1 MYTGKEVF
9 QLGTMKDVAALAKV
23 GVGTV
28 SRVLNNSGAVK
39 ESTRRKVEAA
49 MKELNYIP
57 NAYARGLKMN
67 KTNTVALIIPTIWH
81 PFFSEFAYYVERNL
95 SEHKYKMLLCNS
107 DVNND
112 KELEY
117 IQMVQENKVDG
128 IIGIT
133 YSDLDNFVSSHLP
146 FVTIDRHFKEETVCV
161 TSDNF
166 HAGQLAVE
174 KLVEKGC
181 QKLGYI
187 GTHSRFPTETTKR
200 RSGFVEQA
208 ELMEIPYA
216 IYDGEDPVVE
226 FKQEIRTFLEENPD
240 VDGVFA
246 HTDFIALDILEVLD
260 EMKRKVPEEVQI
272 IGCDGIKM
280 EAGRKQIVSTIR
292 QPVDLMAKAA
302 VEKIIQVIDGE
313 PVKTKITLSVHYVE
327 GPTTK
332 NKILK

>member
-1 MYTGKEVF
+1 MA
-9 QLGTMKDVAALAKV
+9 TMKDVAALARV

-28 SRVLNNSGAVK
+28 SRVLNDSGAVK

-67 KTNTVALIIPTIWH
+67 KTNTIALIIPTIWH

-107 DVNND
+107 DVSNE

-146 FVTIDRHFKEETVCV
+146 FVTIDRHFKEETLCV

-166 HAGQLAVE
+166 LAGRLAVE
-174 KLVEKGC
+174 QLIEKGC
-181 QKLGYI
+181 KKLGYI
-187 GTHSRFPTETTKR
+187 GTHSRFPSETTKR
-200 RSGFVEQA
+200 RDGFEDQA
-208 ELMEIPYA
+208 GRMEIPYA
-216 IYDGEDPVVE
+216 IFDGEDPVVA
-226 FKQEIRTFLEENPD
+226 FKQEIRAFFEANPD

-280 EAGRKQIVSTIR
+280 EAGRRQIVSTIR
-292 QPVDLMAKAA
+292 QPVDLMAKEA

-313 PVKTKITLSVHYVE
+313 PVKTKIVLPVQYVE

-332 NKILK
+332 NSF

>member
-1 MYTGKEVF
+1 
-9 QLGTMKDVAALAKV
+9 
-23 GVGTV
+23 
-28 SRVLNNSGAVK
+28 
-39 ESTRRKVEAA
+39 
-49 MKELNYIP
+49 
-57 NAYARGLKMN
+57 
-67 KTNTVALIIPTIWH
+67 
-81 PFFSEFAYYVERNL
+81 
-95 SEHKYKMLLCNS
+95 MLLCNS
-107 DVNND
+107 DVSSD

-117 IQMVQENKVDG
+117 IQMVQQNKVDG

-181 QKLGYI
+181 KKLGYI
-187 GTHSRFPTETTKR
+187 GTHSRFPSETTKR
-200 RSGFVEQA
+200 RDGFVAQA
-208 ELMEIPYA
+208 ELMNIPYA
-216 IYDGEDPVVE
+216 IYDGEDPVME
-226 FKQEIRTFLEENPD
+226 FKKDIRGFFEENPD

-246 HTDFIALDILEVLD
+246 HTDFIALDMLEVLE

-313 PVKTKITLSVHYVE
+313 PIKMKITLPVHYVE

-332 NKILK
+332 NENLK

>member
-1 MYTGKEVF
+1 M
-9 QLGTMKDVAALAKV
+9 GTMKDVAALAKV

-313 PVKTKITLSVHYVE
+313 PIKMKITLPVHYVE

-332 NKILK
+332 NEILK

>member
-1 MYTGKEVF
+1 MA
-9 QLGTMKDVAALAKV
+9 TMKDVAALANV

-28 SRVLNNSGAVK
+28 SRVLNSSGSVK

-81 PFFSEFAYYVERNL
+81 PFFSEFAYYVESNL
-95 SEHKYKMLLCNS
+95 AEHKYKMLLCNS
-107 DVNND
+107 DVSSD

-181 QKLGYI
+181 HKLGYI

-216 IYDGEDPVVE
+216 IYDGEDPVIE
-226 FKQEIRTFLEENPD
+226 FKQEIRTFFEENPD

-260 EMKRKVPEEVQI
+260 ELKRKVPEEVQI

-280 EAGRKQIVSTIR
+280 EAGRKQFLSTIR

-313 PVKTKITLSVHYVE
+313 PVKTKITLPVHYLE
-327 GPTTK
+327 GSTTK
-332 NKILK
+332 NEILK

>member
-1 MYTGKEVF
+1 MA
-9 QLGTMKDVAALAKV
+9 TMKDVAALAKV

-28 SRVLNNSGAVK
+28 SRVLNSSGSVK

-81 PFFSEFAYYVERNL
+81 PFFSEFAYYVESNL
-95 SEHKYKMLLCNS
+95 AEHKYKMLLCNS
-107 DVNND
+107 DVSSD

-181 QKLGYI
+181 HKLGYI

-200 RSGFVEQA
+200 RDGFKAKAEQ
-208 ELMEIPYA
+208 MGMPYA
-216 IYDGEDPVVE
+216 IYDGEDPVIE
-226 FKQEIRTFLEENPD
+226 FKQEIRTFFEENPD
-240 VDGVFA
+240 VDGIFA
-246 HTDFIALDILEVLD
+246 HTDFIALDILEVLE

-280 EAGRKQIVSTIR
+280 ESGRRQIVSTIR

-313 PVKTKITLSVHYVE
+313 SVRTKITLPVHYVE

-332 NKILK
+332 LLFTADYF

>member
-1 MYTGKEVF
+1 M
-9 QLGTMKDVAALAKV
+9 GTMKDVAALAKV

-67 KTNTVALIIPTIWH
+67 KTHTVALIIPTIWH
-81 PFFSEFAYYVERNL
+81 PFFSEFAYYVESNL
-95 SEHKYKMLLCNS
+95 AEHKYKMLLCNS
-107 DVNND
+107 DVSSD

-174 KLVEKGC
+174 KLIEKGC
-181 QKLGYI
+181 KKLGYV
-187 GTHSRFPTETTKR
+187 GTHSRFPSETTKR
-200 RSGFVEQA
+200 RDGFEAQA
-208 ELMEIPYA
+208 EQMGVPYA
-216 IYDGEDPVVE
+216 IYDGEDPVME
-226 FKQEIRTFLEENPD
+226 FKQEIRTFFEKNPD

-260 EMKRKVPEEVQI
+260 ELKRKVPEEVQI

-280 EAGRKQIVSTIR
+280 EAGRKQFLSTIR

-313 PVKTKITLSVHYVE
+313 PVKTKITMPVHYLE
-327 GPTTK
+327 GSTTK
-332 NKILK
+332 NEILK

>member
-1 MYTGKEVF
+1 MA
-9 QLGTMKDVAALAKV
+9 TMKDVAALAKV

-28 SRVLNNSGAVK
+28 SRVLNSSGSVK

-81 PFFSEFAYYVERNL
+81 PFFSEFAYYVESNL
-95 SEHKYKMLLCNS
+95 AEHKYKMLLCNS
-107 DVNND
+107 DVSSD

-133 YSDLDNFVSSHLP
+133 YSDLDIFVSSHLP

-216 IYDGEDPVVE
+216 IYDGEDPVME
-226 FKQEIRTFLEENPD
+226 FKQEIRTFFEKNPD

-313 PVKTKITLSVHYVE
+313 PVKTKITLPVHYLE
-327 GPTTK
+327 GSTTK
-332 NKILK
+332 NEILK

>member
-1 MYTGKEVF
+1 MA
-9 QLGTMKDVAALAKV
+9 TMKDVAALANV

-28 SRVLNNSGAVK
+28 SRVLNSSGSVK

-81 PFFSEFAYYVERNL
+81 PFFSEFAYYVESNL
-95 SEHKYKMLLCNS
+95 AKHKYKMLLCNS
-107 DVNND
+107 DVSSD

-181 QKLGYI
+181 HKLGYI

-200 RSGFVEQA
+200 RNGFEKQAKQSG
-208 ELMEIPYA
+208 IPYA
-216 IYDGEDPVVE
+216 IYDGQDPVIE
-226 FKQEIRTFLEENPD
+226 LKQEIRTFFEENPD
-240 VDGVFA
+240 VDGIFA
-246 HTDFIALDILEVLD
+246 HTDFIALDILEVLE
-260 EMKRKVPEEVQI
+260 EMKRNVPEEVQI

-280 EAGRKQIVSTIR
+280 ESGRRQIVSTIR

-313 PVKTKITLSVHYVE
+313 SVRTKITLPVHYVE

-332 NKILK
+332 NKMSK

>member
-1 MYTGKEVF
+1 
-9 QLGTMKDVAALAKV
+9 MKDVAALAKV

-28 SRVLNNSGAVK
+28 SRVLNSSGSVK

-81 PFFSEFAYYVERNL
+81 PFFSEFAYYVESNL
-95 SEHKYKMLLCNS
+95 AEHKYKMLLCNS
-107 DVNND
+107 DVSSD

-181 QKLGYI
+181 HKLGYI

-200 RSGFVEQA
+200 RNGFEKQAKQSG
-208 ELMEIPYA
+208 IPYA
-216 IYDGEDPVVE
+216 IYDGQDPVIE
-226 FKQEIRTFLEENPD
+226 LKQEIRTFFEENPD
-240 VDGVFA
+240 VDGIFA
-246 HTDFIALDILEVLD
+246 HTDFIALDILEVLE
-260 EMKRKVPEEVQI
+260 EMKRNVPEEVQI

-280 EAGRKQIVSTIR
+280 ESGRRQIVSTIR

-313 PVKTKITLSVHYVE
+313 SVRTKITLPVHYVE

-332 NKILK
+332 N

>member
-1 MYTGKEVF
+1 
-9 QLGTMKDVAALAKV
+9 LATMKDVAALAKV

-28 SRVLNNSGAVK
+28 SRVLNSSGSVK

-81 PFFSEFAYYVERNL
+81 PFFSEFAYYVESNL
-95 SEHKYKMLLCNS
+95 AEHKYKMLLCNS
-107 DVNND
+107 DVSSD

>member
-1 MYTGKEVF
+1 MA
-9 QLGTMKDVAALAKV
+9 TMKDVAALAKV

-28 SRVLNNSGAVK
+28 SRVLNSSGSVK

-81 PFFSEFAYYVERNL
+81 PFFSEFAYYVESNL
-95 SEHKYKMLLCNS
+95 AEHKYKMLLCNS
-107 DVNND
+107 DVSSD

-181 QKLGYI
+181 HKLGYI

-200 RSGFVEQA
+200 RDGFKAKAEQ
-208 ELMEIPYA
+208 MGMPYA
-216 IYDGEDPVVE
+216 IYDGEDPVIE
-226 FKQEIRTFLEENPD
+226 FKQEIRTFFEENPD
-240 VDGVFA
+240 VDGIFA
-246 HTDFIALDILEVLD
+246 HTDFIALDILEILE
-260 EMKRKVPEEVQI
+260 EMKRKVPEEMQI

-280 EAGRKQIVSTIR
+280 ESGRRQIVSTIR

>member
-1 MYTGKEVF
+1 MA
-9 QLGTMKDVAALAKV
+9 TMKDVAALAKV

-28 SRVLNNSGAVK
+28 SRVLNSSGSVK

-81 PFFSEFAYYVERNL
+81 PFFSEFAYYVESNL
-95 SEHKYKMLLCNS
+95 AEHKYKMLLCNS
-107 DVNND
+107 DVSSD

-181 QKLGYI
+181 HKLGYV

-200 RSGFVEQA
+200 RDGFKAKAEQ
-208 ELMEIPYA
+208 MGMPYA
-216 IYDGEDPVVE
+216 IYDGEDPVIE
-226 FKQEIRTFLEENPD
+226 FKQEIRNFFEENPD

-246 HTDFIALDILEVLD
+246 HTDFIALDILEILE
-260 EMKRKVPEEVQI
+260 EMKRKVPEEMQL

-280 EAGRKQIVSTIR
+280 ESGRRQIVSTIR

-313 PVKTKITLSVHYVE
+313 SVRTKITLPVHYVE

-332 NKILK
+332 NKKIKCQNNLA

>member
-1 MYTGKEVF
+1 
-9 QLGTMKDVAALAKV
+9 MKDVAALAKV

-28 SRVLNNSGAVK
+28 SRVLNSSGSVK

-81 PFFSEFAYYVERNL
+81 PFFSEFAYYVESNL
-95 SEHKYKMLLCNS
+95 AEHKYKMLLCNS
-107 DVNND
+107 DVSSD

-181 QKLGYI
+181 HKLGYI

-200 RSGFVEQA
+200 RDGFKAKAEQ
-208 ELMEIPYA
+208 MGMPYA
-216 IYDGEDPVVE
+216 IYDGEDPVME
-226 FKQEIRTFLEENPD
+226 FKQEIRTFFEENPD
-240 VDGVFA
+240 VDGIFA
-246 HTDFIALDILEVLD
+246 HTDFIALDILEVLE
-260 EMKRKVPEEVQI
+260 EMKRNVPEEVQI

>member
-1 MYTGKEVF
+1 M
-9 QLGTMKDVAALAKV
+9 GTMKDVAALAKV

-313 PVKTKITLSVHYVE
+313 PVKTKITLPVHYLE
-327 GPTTK
+327 GSTTK
-332 NKILK
+332 NEILK

>member
-1 MYTGKEVF
+1 
-9 QLGTMKDVAALAKV
+9 MKDVAALAKV

-67 KTNTVALIIPTIWH
+67 KTHTIALIIPTIWH
-81 PFFSEFAYYVERNL
+81 PFFFDFAYYVERNL

>member
-1 MYTGKEVF
+1 MA
-9 QLGTMKDVAALAKV
+9 TMKDVAALAKV

-28 SRVLNNSGAVK
+28 SRVLNSSGSVK

-81 PFFSEFAYYVERNL
+81 PFFSEFAYYVESNL
-95 SEHKYKMLLCNS
+95 AEHKYKMLLCNS
-107 DVNND
+107 DVSSD

-181 QKLGYI
+181 KKLGYV

>member
-1 MYTGKEVF
+1 MA
-9 QLGTMKDVAALAKV
+9 TMKDVAALANV

-28 SRVLNNSGAVK
+28 SRVLNSSGSVK

-81 PFFSEFAYYVERNL
+81 PFFSEFAYYVESNL
-95 SEHKYKMLLCNS
+95 AEHKYKMLLCNS
-107 DVNND
+107 DVSSD

-181 QKLGYI
+181 HKLGYV

-200 RSGFVEQA
+200 RNGFEKQAKQSGV
-208 ELMEIPYA
+208 PYA
-216 IYDGEDPVVE
+216 IYDGQDPVIE
-226 FKQEIRTFLEENPD
+226 LKQEIRTFFEENPD
-240 VDGVFA
+240 VDGIFA
-246 HTDFIALDILEVLD
+246 HTDFIALDILEILE
-260 EMKRKVPEEVQI
+260 EMKRKVPEEMQI

-280 EAGRKQIVSTIR
+280 ESGRRQIVSTIR

-313 PVKTKITLSVHYVE
+313 SVRTKITLPVHYVE

-332 NKILK
+332 NKMSK

>member
-1 MYTGKEVF
+1 MA
-9 QLGTMKDVAALAKV
+9 TMKDVAALAKV

-28 SRVLNNSGAVK
+28 SRVLNSSGSVK

-81 PFFSEFAYYVERNL
+81 PFFSEFAYYVESNL
-95 SEHKYKMLLCNS
+95 AEHKYKMLLCNS
-107 DVNND
+107 DVSSD

-313 PVKTKITLSVHYVE
+313 PIKMKITLPVHYVE

-332 NKILK
+332 NENLK

>member
-1 MYTGKEVF
+1 MA
-9 QLGTMKDVAALAKV
+9 TMKDGAALAKV

-28 SRVLNNSGAVK
+28 SRVLNSSGSVK

-81 PFFSEFAYYVERNL
+81 PFFSEFAYYVESNL
-95 SEHKYKMLLCNS
+95 AEHKYKMLLCNS
-107 DVNND
+107 DVSSD

-181 QKLGYI
+181 HKLGYI

-200 RSGFVEQA
+200 RNGFEKQAKQSG
-208 ELMEIPYA
+208 IPYA
-216 IYDGEDPVVE
+216 IYDGQDPVIE
-226 FKQEIRTFLEENPD
+226 LKQEIRTFFEENPD
-240 VDGVFA
+240 VDGIFA
-246 HTDFIALDILEVLD
+246 HTDFIALDILEVLE
-260 EMKRKVPEEVQI
+260 EMKRNVPEEVQI

-280 EAGRKQIVSTIR
+280 ESGRRQIVSTIR

-313 PVKTKITLSVHYVE
+313 SVSTKITLPVHYVE

-332 NKILK
+332 NKMSK

>member
-1 MYTGKEVF
+1 MA
-9 QLGTMKDVAALAKV
+9 TMKDVAALANV

-28 SRVLNNSGAVK
+28 SRVLNSSGSVK

-81 PFFSEFAYYVERNL
+81 PFFSEFAYYVESNL
-95 SEHKYKMLLCNS
+95 AEHKYKMLLCNS
-107 DVNND
+107 DVSSD

-181 QKLGYI
+181 HKLGYV
-187 GTHSRFPTETTKR
+187 GTHSRFPSETTKR
-200 RSGFVEQA
+200 RDGFKAKAEQ
-208 ELMEIPYA
+208 MGMPYA
-216 IYDGEDPVVE
+216 IYDGEDPVIE
-226 FKQEIRTFLEENPD
+226 FKQEIRTFFEENPD
-240 VDGVFA
+240 VDGIFA
-246 HTDFIALDILEVLD
+246 HTDFIALDILEILE
-260 EMKRKVPEEVQI
+260 EMKRKVPEEMQL

-280 EAGRKQIVSTIR
+280 ESGRRQIVSTIR
-292 QPVDLMAKAA
+292 QSVDLMAKAA

-313 PVKTKITLSVHYVE
+313 SVRTKITLPVHYVE

-332 NKILK
+332 NKMSK

>member
-1 MYTGKEVF
+1 
-9 QLGTMKDVAALAKV
+9 LGTMKDVAALAKV

-67 KTNTVALIIPTIWH
+67 KTHTIALIIPTIWH

-146 FVTIDRHFKEETVCV
+146 FVTIDRHFKQEPVCV

-200 RSGFVEQA
+200 RTGFVAQA
-208 ELMEIPYA
+208 ELMGMPYA
-216 IYDGEDPVVE
+216 IYDGQDPVME
-226 FKQEIRTFLEENPD
+226 LKKDIRSFFEENPD

-246 HTDFIALDILEVLD
+246 HTDFIALDILEVLE

-280 EAGRKQIVSTIR
+280 EAGRRQIVSTIR

-313 PVKTKITLSVHYVE
+313 PVKTKITLPVHYVE

-332 NKILK
+332 NEILK

>member
-1 MYTGKEVF
+1 M
-9 QLGTMKDVAALAKV
+9 GTMKDVAALAKV

-28 SRVLNNSGAVK
+28 SRVLNNSGDVK

-313 PVKTKITLSVHYVE
+313 PIKMKITLPVHYVE

-332 NKILK
+332 NENLK

>member
-1 MYTGKEVF
+1 MA
-9 QLGTMKDVAALAKV
+9 TMKDVAALAKV

-28 SRVLNNSGAVK
+28 SRVLNSSGSVK

-81 PFFSEFAYYVERNL
+81 PFFSEFAYYVESNL
-95 SEHKYKMLLCNS
+95 AEHKYKMLLCNS
-107 DVNND
+107 DVSSD

-181 QKLGYI
+181 HKLGYI

-200 RSGFVEQA
+200 RNGFEKQAKQSG
-208 ELMEIPYA
+208 IPYA
-216 IYDGEDPVVE
+216 IYDGEDPVME
-226 FKQEIRTFLEENPD
+226 FKQEIRTFFEKNPD

-260 EMKRKVPEEVQI
+260 ELKRKVPEEVQI

-280 EAGRKQIVSTIR
+280 EAGRKQFLSTIR

-313 PVKTKITLSVHYVE
+313 PVKTKITLPVHYLE
-327 GPTTK
+327 GSTTK
-332 NKILK
+332 NEILK

>member
-1 MYTGKEVF
+1 
-9 QLGTMKDVAALAKV
+9 MKDVAALANV

-28 SRVLNNSGAVK
+28 SRVLNSSGSVK

-81 PFFSEFAYYVERNL
+81 PFFSEFAYYVESNL
-95 SEHKYKMLLCNS
+95 AKHKYKMLLCNS
-107 DVNND
+107 DVSSD

-181 QKLGYI
+181 HKLGYI

-200 RSGFVEQA
+200 RNGFEKQAKQSG
-208 ELMEIPYA
+208 IPYA
-216 IYDGEDPVVE
+216 IYDGQDPVIE
-226 FKQEIRTFLEENPD
+226 LKQEIRTFFEENPD
-240 VDGVFA
+240 VDGIFA
-246 HTDFIALDILEVLD
+246 HTDFIALDILEVLE
-260 EMKRKVPEEVQI
+260 EMKRNVPEEVQI

-280 EAGRKQIVSTIR
+280 ESGRRQIVSTIR

-313 PVKTKITLSVHYVE
+313 SVSTKITLPVHYVE

-332 NKILK
+332 NKMSK

>member
-1 MYTGKEVF
+1 MA
-9 QLGTMKDVAALAKV
+9 TMKDVAALANV

-28 SRVLNNSGAVK
+28 SRVLNSSGSVK

-81 PFFSEFAYYVERNL
+81 PFFSEFAYYVESNL
-95 SEHKYKMLLCNS
+95 AEHKYKMLLCNS
-107 DVNND
+107 DVSSD

-181 QKLGYI
+181 HKLGYV

-200 RSGFVEQA
+200 RDGFKAKAEQ
-208 ELMEIPYA
+208 MGMPYA
-216 IYDGEDPVVE
+216 IYDGQDPVIE
-226 FKQEIRTFLEENPD
+226 LKQEIRTFFEENPD
-240 VDGVFA
+240 VDGIFA
-246 HTDFIALDILEVLD
+246 HTDFIALDILEVLE
-260 EMKRKVPEEVQI
+260 EMKRNVPEEVQI

-280 EAGRKQIVSTIR
+280 ESGRRQIVSTIR

-313 PVKTKITLSVHYVE
+313 SVRTKITLPVHYVE

-332 NKILK
+332 NKMSK

>member
-1 MYTGKEVF
+1 
-9 QLGTMKDVAALAKV
+9 MKDVAALAKV

-28 SRVLNNSGAVK
+28 SRVLNSSGSVK

-81 PFFSEFAYYVERNL
+81 PFFSEFAYYVESNL
-95 SEHKYKMLLCNS
+95 AEHKYKMLLCNS
-107 DVNND
+107 DVSSD

-181 QKLGYI
+181 HKLGYV

-200 RSGFVEQA
+200 RNGFEKQAKQSG
-208 ELMEIPYA
+208 IPYA
-216 IYDGEDPVVE
+216 IYDGEDPVIE
-226 FKQEIRTFLEENPD
+226 FKQEIRTFFEENPD
-240 VDGVFA
+240 VDGIFA
-246 HTDFIALDILEVLD
+246 HTDFIALDILEVLE
-260 EMKRKVPEEVQI
+260 EMKRNVPEEVQI

-280 EAGRKQIVSTIR
+280 ESGRRQIVSTIR

-313 PVKTKITLSVHYVE
+313 PVKTKITLPVHYVE

>member
-1 MYTGKEVF
+1 M
-9 QLGTMKDVAALAKV
+9 GTMKDVAALAKV

-67 KTNTVALIIPTIWH
+67 KTHTIALIIPTIWH
-81 PFFSEFAYYVERNL
+81 PFFAEFAYYVERNL

-107 DVNND
+107 DVSND

-166 HAGQLAVE
+166 HAGQLAVA

-181 QKLGYI
+181 KKLGYI
-187 GTHSRFPTETTKR
+187 GTHSRFPSETTKR
-200 RSGFVEQA
+200 KDGFVAQA

-216 IYDGEDPVVE
+216 IYDGEDPVME

-246 HTDFIALDILEVLD
+246 HTDFIALDILEVLE
-260 EMKRKVPEEVQI
+260 EMNRKVPEEVQI

-280 EAGRKQIVSTIR
+280 EAGRRQIVSTIR

-313 PVKTKITLSVHYVE
+313 PVKTKITLPVHYVE

-332 NKILK
+332 NEILK

>member
-1 MYTGKEVF
+1 M
-9 QLGTMKDVAALAKV
+9 GTMKDVAALAKV

-49 MKELNYIP
+49 MKELNYLP

-112 KELEY
+112 KEQEKS
-117 IQMVQENKVDG
+117 QRVQENKVDG

>member
-1 MYTGKEVF
+1 MA
-9 QLGTMKDVAALAKV
+9 TMKDVAALAKV

-28 SRVLNNSGAVK
+28 SRVLNSSGSVK

-81 PFFSEFAYYVERNL
+81 PFFSEFAYYVESNL
-95 SEHKYKMLLCNS
+95 AEHKYKMLLCNS
-107 DVNND
+107 DVSSD

-181 QKLGYI
+181 KKLGYV
-187 GTHSRFPTETTKR
+187 GTHSRFPSETTKR
-200 RSGFVEQA
+200 RDGFEAQA
-208 ELMEIPYA
+208 EQMGVPYA
-216 IYDGEDPVVE
+216 IYDGEDPVME
-226 FKQEIRTFLEENPD
+226 FKQEIRTFFEKNPD

-260 EMKRKVPEEVQI
+260 ELKRKVPEEVQI

-280 EAGRKQIVSTIR
+280 EAGRKQFLSTIR

-313 PVKTKITLSVHYVE
+313 PVKTKITLPVHYLE
-327 GPTTK
+327 GSTTK
-332 NKILK
+332 NEILK

>member
-1 MYTGKEVF
+1 MA
-9 QLGTMKDVAALAKV
+9 TMKDVAALAKV

-28 SRVLNNSGAVK
+28 SRVLNSSGSVK

-81 PFFSEFAYYVERNL
+81 PFFSEFAYYVESNL
-95 SEHKYKMLLCNS
+95 AEHKYKMLLCNS
-107 DVNND
+107 DVSSD

-181 QKLGYI
+181 HKLGYI

-200 RSGFVEQA
+200 RNGFEKQAKQSG
-208 ELMEIPYA
+208 IPYA
-216 IYDGEDPVVE
+216 IYDGEDPVIE
-226 FKQEIRTFLEENPD
+226 FKQEIRNFFEENPD

-246 HTDFIALDILEVLD
+246 HTDFIALDILEILE
-260 EMKRKVPEEVQI
+260 EMKRKVPEEMQL

-280 EAGRKQIVSTIR
+280 ESGRRQIVSTIR

-313 PVKTKITLSVHYVE
+313 SVRTKITLPVHYVE

-332 NKILK
+332 NKMLK

>member
-1 MYTGKEVF
+1 M
-9 QLGTMKDVAALAKV
+9 GTMKDVAALAKV

-67 KTNTVALIIPTIWH
+67 KTHTVALIIPTIWH
-81 PFFSEFAYYVERNL
+81 PFFSEFAYYVESNL
-95 SEHKYKMLLCNS
+95 AEHKYKMLLCNS
-107 DVNND
+107 DVSSD

-174 KLVEKGC
+174 KLIEKGC
-181 QKLGYI
+181 KKLGYV
-187 GTHSRFPTETTKR
+187 GTHSRFPSETTKR
-200 RSGFVEQA
+200 RDGFEAQA
-208 ELMEIPYA
+208 EQMGVAYA
-216 IYDGEDPVVE
+216 IYDGEDPVME
-226 FKQEIRTFLEENPD
+226 FKQEIRTFFEKNPD

-260 EMKRKVPEEVQI
+260 ELKRKVPEEVQI

-280 EAGRKQIVSTIR
+280 EAGRKQFLSTIR

-313 PVKTKITLSVHYVE
+313 PVKTKITLPVHYLE
-327 GPTTK
+327 GSTTK
-332 NKILK
+332 NEILK

>member
-1 MYTGKEVF
+1 
-9 QLGTMKDVAALAKV
+9 MKDVAALAKV

-28 SRVLNNSGAVK
+28 SRVLNSSGAVK

-81 PFFSEFAYYVERNL
+81 PFFSEFAYYVESNL
-95 SEHKYKMLLCNS
+95 AKHKYKMLLCNS
-107 DVNND
+107 DVSSD

-181 QKLGYI
+181 HKLGYI

-200 RSGFVEQA
+200 RNGFEKQAKQSG
-208 ELMEIPYA
+208 IPYA
-216 IYDGEDPVVE
+216 IYDGQDPVIE
-226 FKQEIRTFLEENPD
+226 LKQEIRTFFEENPD
-240 VDGVFA
+240 VDGIFA
-246 HTDFIALDILEVLD
+246 HTDFIALDILEVLE
-260 EMKRKVPEEVQI
+260 EMERNVPEEVQI

-280 EAGRKQIVSTIR
+280 ESGRRQIVSTIR

-313 PVKTKITLSVHYVE
+313 SVRTKITLPVHYVE

-332 NKILK
+332 NKMSK

>member
-1 MYTGKEVF
+1 MA
-9 QLGTMKDVAALAKV
+9 TMKDVAALAKV

-28 SRVLNNSGAVK
+28 SRVLNSSGSVK

-81 PFFSEFAYYVERNL
+81 PFFSEFAYYVESNL
-95 SEHKYKMLLCNS
+95 AEHKYKMLLCNS
-107 DVNND
+107 DVSSD

-181 QKLGYI
+181 HKLGYI

-200 RSGFVEQA
+200 RDGFKAKAEQ
-208 ELMEIPYA
+208 MGMPYA
-216 IYDGEDPVVE
+216 IYDGEDPVIE
-226 FKQEIRTFLEENPD
+226 FKQEIRTFFEENPD
-240 VDGVFA
+240 VDGIFA
-246 HTDFIALDILEVLD
+246 HTDFIALDILEVLE
-260 EMKRKVPEEVQI
+260 EMKRNVPEEVQI

-280 EAGRKQIVSTIR
+280 ESGRRQIVSTIR
-292 QPVDLMAKAA
+292 QSVDLMAKAA

-313 PVKTKITLSVHYVE
+313 SGRTKTTWPVHYVE

-332 NKILK
+332 NKMSK

>member
-1 MYTGKEVF
+1 VA
-9 QLGTMKDVAALAKV
+9 TMKDVAALAKV

-28 SRVLNNSGAVK
+28 SRVLNSSGSVK

-81 PFFSEFAYYVERNL
+81 PFFSEFAYYVESNL
-95 SEHKYKMLLCNS
+95 AEHKYKMLLCNS
-107 DVNND
+107 DVSSD

-181 QKLGYI
+181 HKLGYV

-200 RSGFVEQA
+200 RNGFEKQAKQSG
-208 ELMEIPYA
+208 IPYA
-216 IYDGEDPVVE
+216 IYDGQDPVIE
-226 FKQEIRTFLEENPD
+226 LKQEIRTFFEENPD
-240 VDGVFA
+240 VDGIFA
-246 HTDFIALDILEVLD
+246 HTDFIALDILEVLE
-260 EMKRKVPEEVQI
+260 EMKRNVPEEVQI

-280 EAGRKQIVSTIR
+280 ESGRRQIVSTIR

-313 PVKTKITLSVHYVE
+313 SVRTKITLPVHYVE

-332 NKILK
+332 NKMSK

>member
-1 MYTGKEVF
+1 MA
-9 QLGTMKDVAALAKV
+9 TMKDVAALANV

-28 SRVLNNSGAVK
+28 SRVLNSSGSVK

-81 PFFSEFAYYVERNL
+81 PFFSEFAYYVESNL
-95 SEHKYKMLLCNS
+95 AEHKYKMLLCNS
-107 DVNND
+107 DVSSD

-181 QKLGYI
+181 HKLGYI

-200 RSGFVEQA
+200 RDGFKAKAEQ
-208 ELMEIPYA
+208 MGMPYA
-216 IYDGEDPVVE
+216 IYDGEDPVIE
-226 FKQEIRTFLEENPD
+226 FKQEIRTFFEENPD
-240 VDGVFA
+240 VDGIFA
-246 HTDFIALDILEVLD
+246 HTDFIALDILEILG
-260 EMKRKVPEEVQI
+260 EMKRKVPEEMQI

-280 EAGRKQIVSTIR
+280 ESGRRQIVSTIR

-313 PVKTKITLSVHYVE
+313 SVRTKITLPVHYVE

-332 NKILK
+332 N